1 MKDAPLHFLVSCEHG
16 GRRVPARYRPLFRAH
31 RSLLATHRG
40 FDPGALALAHDL
52 AALLAAP
59 LMVSTVSRLVVDL
72 NRSPHHPRLHG
83 EPLRRAP
90 AELRREVVA
99 HYYTP
104 YRERAERQ
112 VAEAV
117 AAGARVIHIA
127 AHSFTPVLDGVA
139 RTADVGLLYDPA
151 RAGEVHLCA
160 RWQAAL
166 AALAPQLRTRRNYP
180 YRGKSDGLCSWLRR
194 RFDERA
200 YVGIELEVNQ
210 KHVFRGGAS
219 WQALRDGLTAALQA
233 ALEGDDVTGT

>member
-1 MKDAPLHFLVSCEHG
+1 
-16 GRRVPARYRPLFRAH
+16 
-31 RSLLATHRG
+31 
-40 FDPGALALAHDL
+40 
-52 AALLAAP
+52 
-59 LMVSTVSRLVVDL
+59 
-72 NRSPHHPRLHG
+72 
-83 EPLRRAP
+83 
-90 AELRREVVA
+90 
-99 HYYTP
+99 
-104 YRERAERQ
+104 
-112 VAEAV
+112 
-117 AAGARVIHIA
+117 VIHIA

>member
-1 MKDAPLHFLVSCEHG
+1 
-16 GRRVPARYRPLFRAH
+16 
-31 RSLLATHRG
+31 
-40 FDPGALALAHDL
+40 
-52 AALLAAP
+52 
-59 LMVSTVSRLVVDL
+59 
-72 NRSPHHPRLHG
+72 
-83 EPLRRAP
+83 
-90 AELRREVVA
+90 
-99 HYYTP
+99 
-104 YRERAERQ
+104 
-112 VAEAV
+112 
-117 AAGARVIHIA
+117 
-127 AHSFTPVLDGVA
+127 
-139 RTADVGLLYDPA
+139 
-151 RAGEVHLCA
+151 VHLCA